1 MGKSRLKLTGDDGD
15 AGADVDDQVRVRI
28 GKVIVFFGKISSVV
42 EWIFVEKAFFG
53 GINIVNVMNAVDQAV
68 QFVEFDEFH
77 LEEIV
82 EIRLE
87 LVSAAAW
94 RRGIKRQKP
103 VITPENACG
112 GKYHAR
118 LTT

>member
-1 MGKSRLKLTGDDGD
+1 MKLTGNDGD
-15 AGADVDDQVRVRI
+15 AGADVDDQVGVRI
-28 GKVIVFFGKISSVV
+28 RKVIVFFGKVSSVV

-53 GINIVNVMNAVDQAV
+53 GVNIMNVMNAVDQAV

-94 RRGIKRQKP
+94 TPGTIRQNTSLLPKKRVKKRSLPQAH
-103 VITPENACG
+103 AC
-112 GKYHAR
+112 
-118 LTT
+118 T